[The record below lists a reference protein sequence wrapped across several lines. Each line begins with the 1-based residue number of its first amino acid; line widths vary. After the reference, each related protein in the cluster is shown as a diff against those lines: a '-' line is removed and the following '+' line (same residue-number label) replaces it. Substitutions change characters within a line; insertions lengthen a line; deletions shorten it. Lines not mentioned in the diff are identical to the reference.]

1 MVQEETWHID
11 MLLSYKKDLNMNG
24 FYIGFIGHHVLVLLI
39 FLRVRSVIVFDASLT
54 FPVSDKSGCSN
65 SKDNPKFVWTMV
77 EIWLFLNMSISI

>member
-39 FLRVRSVIVFDASLT
+39 FLRVRSVIVLEYTNRPIIQILCILDDVHVL
-54 FPVSDKSGCSN
+54 
-65 SKDNPKFVWTMV
+65 
-77 EIWLFLNMSISI
+77 